1 MEEMEKQMKKL
12 ELYVHDQKYALNQAE
27 FGITSSQGSSLN
39 NHRFTM
45 KFHDHK
51 AITYDAMVEP
61 FLQTVVESRVAM
73 RQLCKTIVTLL
84 QEQCDGKGME
94 GFGRLIPAF
103 QSSVQVCIKQ

>member
-12 ELYVHDQKYALNQAE
+12 ELYCQDHKYELNQDE
-27 FGITSSQGSSLN
+27 VGITSSQGYSLN
-39 NHRFTM
+39 NHGFKM

-51 AITYDAMVEP
+51 SITYDAMVEP
-61 FLQTVVESRVAM
+61 FLHTVAESRVAV

-94 GFGRLIPAF
+94 GFR
-103 QSSVQVCIKQ
+103 